1 MPVAQLAGGALLVLG
16 LLTPVA
22 AAILVGM
29 TALEVW
35 RQRSLPGA
43 PLPLD
48 DPERL
53 VVTMAG
59 PVGLIVAFAGAGQL
73 SVDHALG
80 LGDGGVVKGLLS
92 LALGLVAATAV
103 LGGRDRLTD
112 PLRGVTGDE

>member
-1 MPVAQLAGGALLVLG
+1 MPVAQLVGGALLGLG

-29 TALEVW
+29 TALEMW

-53 VVTMAG
+53 VVTLAG
-59 PVGLIVAFAGAGQL
+59 PVGLVVAFTGAGRL
-73 SVDHALG
+73 SLDRALG
-80 LGDGGVVKGLLS
+80 LGDGGVVRGLLS
-92 LALGLVAATAV
+92 LALGLVAATAIE
-103 LGGRDRLTD
+103 GGRDRLSD
-112 PLRGVTGDE
+112 PGEA